1 MRHKKYS
8 YEDAILYGSTADTGN
23 IEISLCFRQT
33 VRQKKETAVTTDT
46 EKVEIG
52 CAAEKERERT
62 MTQKKD
68 NETRRTQKWKT
79 EKMPCIQ
86 IWQKR
91 QQRRQKKQKRQ
102 KKRER

>member
-86 IWQKR
+86 IW
-91 QQRRQKKQKRQ
+91 
-102 KKRER
+102 

>member
-46 EKVEIG
+46 AKEEIG
-52 CAAEKERERT
+52 CAAEEQKEKE
-62 MTQKKD
+62 Q
-68 NETRRTQKWKT
+68 
-79 EKMPCIQ
+79 
-86 IWQKR
+86 
-91 QQRRQKKQKRQ
+91 
-102 KKRER
+102 

>member
-8 YEDAILYGSTADTGN
+8 YEDAILYGSTADTRN
-23 IEISLCFRQT
+23 IKISLCFRQT

-68 NETRRTQKWKT
+68 NGTRRTQKWKT
-79 EKMPCIQ
+79 ERMPCIQ
-86 IWQKR
+86 TWK
-91 QQRRQKKQKRQ
+91 KRQ
-102 KKRER
+102 KKRENRRRKS